1 MNKVLITG
9 SSGLI
14 GSEAVDFFYKKKFK
28 IFALDNDLRAKL
40 FGKNYSTN
48 NIKKYQKEKY
58 KNINFINID
67 IINKKKIENLFKKNK
82 FDLIIHA
89 AGQPSHDWSAKD
101 PILDFNVNAVGTL
114 NLLEMTRNYSP
125 EAVFIFTSTN
135 KVYGDTPN
143 KLKGYVEKKS
153 RFEVIR
159 NKKLYSIDESMSID
173 YSKHSPFGVSKT
185 SADLMVQEYGKY
197 FGIKSVS
204 FRCGC
209 LTGPRHQGAELH
221 GFLSYLIKCI
231 VKGNHYNIYGYKG
244 KQVRDNIHSYDLVN
258 MFWHYFQNPGY
269 GEVYNAG
276 GGRENS
282 ISILE
287 TISIVNKILNK
298 KWDKYTFIN
307 EARKGDH
314 KWYITNFNKFQ
325 KKFKSWKLKY
335 TNLDI
340 IDQIIRSNLINAKK
354 KY

>member
-67 IINKKKIENLFKKNK
+67 IINKNKIENLFKKNK

-153 RFEVIR
+153 R
-159 NKKLYSIDESMSID
+159 
-173 YSKHSPFGVSKT
+173 
-185 SADLMVQEYGKY
+185 
-197 FGIKSVS
+197 
-204 FRCGC
+204 
-209 LTGPRHQGAELH
+209 
-221 GFLSYLIKCI
+221 
-231 VKGNHYNIYGYKG
+231 
-244 KQVRDNIHSYDLVN
+244 
-258 MFWHYFQNPGY
+258 
-269 GEVYNAG
+269 
-276 GGRENS
+276 
-282 ISILE
+282 
-287 TISIVNKILNK
+287 
-298 KWDKYTFIN
+298 
-307 EARKGDH
+307 
-314 KWYITNFNKFQ
+314 
-325 KKFKSWKLKY
+325 
-335 TNLDI
+335 
-340 IDQIIRSNLINAKK
+340 
-354 KY
+354 